1 MQVHPRTLRLPSRTG
16 APSHSGL
23 STGGPNGLQF
33 RFSQG
38 GCQTHQGPS
47 EGGTAKLRRLRAMPV
62 AHAPQCT
69 VFKLFRL
76 AGGRGSFATVKSF
89 SVACIVAVAVGA
101 ASPVAVRAQG
111 DAAAPAPAVDPSWLQ
126 VDTVTKT
133 ATFQLVAGLTGLN
146 GALNFNGFRDGEL
159 TLTVPLGWAVVMHF
173 RNHDGMLP
181 HSAEIIP
188 DTHPLPTGP
197 VAPAFPRAFT
207 LRLDQGL
214 ISEQTDDIRFIA
226 DKGGSYLIFC
236 GVPGHGAAGM
246 WVRFEVSGSVRKPS
260 LAATPAGKP

>member
-1 MQVHPRTLRLPSRTG
+1 
-16 APSHSGL
+16 
-23 STGGPNGLQF
+23 
-33 RFSQG
+33 
-38 GCQTHQGPS
+38 
-47 EGGTAKLRRLRAMPV
+47 MPV
-62 AHAPQCT
+62 AHALQCT
-69 VFKLFRL
+69 VFKLFRV

-159 TLTVPLGWAVVMHF
+159 TLTVPLGWTVVMHF

>member
-1 MQVHPRTLRLPSRTG
+1 VP
-16 APSHSGL
+16 
-23 STGGPNGLQF
+23 
-33 RFSQG
+33 
-38 GCQTHQGPS
+38 
-47 EGGTAKLRRLRAMPV
+47 
-62 AHAPQCT
+62 
-69 VFKLFRL
+69 LFRV
-76 AGGRGSFATVKSF
+76 AGVRGSFATVKSL

-101 ASPVAVRAQG
+101 AAPVAARAQG
-111 DAAAPAPAVDPSWLQ
+111 GTAAPTPAVDPSWLQ

-133 ATFQLVAGLTGLN
+133 VTFQLVAGLTGLN

-159 TLTVPLGWAVVMHF
+159 TLTVPLGWTVVMHF

-197 VAPAFPRAFT
+197 VAPAFPRALT